1 MGFES
6 LSIYR
11 MKIRNLM
18 TCVEREKKKV
28 FLRFHVYSAFYSHLF
43 DRVIQQMATHQH
55 RPQKCNKNRITAIA
69 FGKHHLAPLIASTA
83 ATFAINP
90 KYIKALHQQMKRL
103 KSVRVSR
110 LKPKHVTE
118 CCNLVCKVWWVVPVV
133 NHMVKGHSWHIVNHF
148 MITMQDTFKQKMS
161 SSASGVHFLT
171 VLPLLCVHRHH
182 FKTVISC
189 WTWEKMMFPRSAQWL
204 WFTM

>member
-1 MGFES
+1 MLHHGDAVIKNSSKLPQTVKMASSLISVFVREDGFWVLIHLPYEDKK
-6 LSIYR
+6 L
-11 MKIRNLM
+11 NDL
-18 TCVEREKKKV
+18 CGEREKKKV
-28 FLRFHVYSAFYSHLF
+28 FLRFHVYGTFYSHLF

-55 RPQKCNKNRITAIA
+55 RPQKSNKNRITAIA

-110 LKPKHVTE
+110 LKLKYVAK
-118 CCNLVCKVWWVVPVV
+118 CCNLVYKVWWVVPVV

-148 MITMQDTFKQKMS
+148 MITMQETFK
-161 SSASGVHFLT
+161 
-171 VLPLLCVHRHH
+171 
-182 FKTVISC
+182 
-189 WTWEKMMFPRSAQWL
+189 
-204 WFTM
+204 